1 VDISLLKNE
10 NEIDLEK
17 IKKLREEFVK
27 RAFYSERCNLE
38 FPRS

>member
-17 IKKLREEFVK
+17 LKNSREEFETL
-27 RAFYSERCNLE
+27 FYSERKK
-38 FPRS
+38 RI